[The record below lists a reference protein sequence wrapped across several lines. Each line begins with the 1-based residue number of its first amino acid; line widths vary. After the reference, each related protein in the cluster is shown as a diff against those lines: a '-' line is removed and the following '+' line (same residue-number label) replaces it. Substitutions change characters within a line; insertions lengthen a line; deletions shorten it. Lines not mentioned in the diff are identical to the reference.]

1 MHRTINFIFSGFII
15 GVGLG
20 TVFQLVILPV
30 VGMRSFGDW
39 TGLLNMGL
47 GISFATGI
55 VSAISFW
62 FLNVVM
68 QRQGK

>member
-1 MHRTINFIFSGFII
+1 MHRAINFIYSGFVI
-15 GVGLG
+15 GLGLG
-20 TVFQLVILPV
+20 TVFQLAILPV
-30 VGMRSFGDW
+30 IGMRAYGDW
-39 TGLLNMGL
+39 EDLLNVGL
-47 GISFATGI
+47 GISFATGV

>member
-1 MHRTINFIFSGFII
+1 MHRTINFLYSGFII
-15 GVGLG
+15 GLGLG

-30 VGMRSFGDW
+30 VGMRAYGDW
-39 TGLLNMGL
+39 YDLLNWGL
-47 GISFATGI
+47 WISFATGV

-68 QRQGK
+68 ERQGK